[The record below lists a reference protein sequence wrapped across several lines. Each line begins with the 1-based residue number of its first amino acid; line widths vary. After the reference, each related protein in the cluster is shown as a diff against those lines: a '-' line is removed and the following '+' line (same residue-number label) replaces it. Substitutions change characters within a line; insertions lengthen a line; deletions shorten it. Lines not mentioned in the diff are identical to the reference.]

1 MMKNLG
7 NMMKQAQQMQ
17 EKMQEMQQRLQEHE
31 VTGSA
36 GGGMVTVT
44 MNGKYEVQGT
54 QIDPKLVDPD
64 DMSVLEDLVT
74 TAVNDAKQKITDY
87 MQEQMKEITGGMDLP
102 PGMNLPGM

>member
-31 VTGSA
+31 ETGSA

-44 MNGKYEVQGT
+44 MNGKYEVRST
-54 QIDPKLVDPD
+54 KIDPSLVDPND
-64 DMSVLEDLVT
+64 VSVLEDLI
-74 TAVNDAKQKITDY
+74 TAALNDAKEKITEY
-87 MQEQMKEITGGMDLP
+87 MQEQMKEVTGGMDLP